1 MKPGGIADVR
11 RQGTLPQNPI
21 AAFLD
26 ESKCIQRVGCVARFA
41 SNYARLSNV
50 VRSPANQIHIDR
62 GILLQCGRAATQEPA
77 VTDVLRGAHFL
88 EWFFIAIDSA
98 QLQHDSQANAHF
110 TSPLGPSGA
119 QHVCQAGSQ
128 RVKVNRFLEIRRG
141 AELLAE

>member
-1 MKPGGIADVR
+1 MASGIVDAR
-11 RQGTLPQNPI
+11 RQEALPQNPI

-41 SNYARLSNV
+41 SDHARLSNV
-50 VRSPANQIHIDR
+50 VRPSANQIYIDH
-62 GILLQCGRAATQEPA
+62 GILLQRGRAATEERA
-77 VTDVLRGAHFL
+77 VTDVFRGAHFL
-88 EWFFIAIDSA
+88 EWFVIAVDSS

-119 QHVCQAGSQ
+119 QYVCQAGSQ